1 MRKNNYFALFFLLL
15 TGIVFSQSQEKLL
28 HGKVLADG
36 DYVQGI
42 NVVNLVNEKSAIT
55 DADGEFHIL
64 AKEDDLLVLSAI
76 NFEYKRKIIASED
89 LKAEI
94 ITIQMVPKTNQLD
107 EVVITEYANINAVDL
122 GILSKPAK
130 VYTPAERKL
139 KTATDL
145 NLSIGFGAIFS
156 LDPIIN
162 AISGRTKNL
171 KNQLKVERKELL
183 IKRFQE
189 LYEDDYLISTL
200 KIPSE
205 NVKGF
210 QYYAI
215 ENAQFIKELNN
226 KNKQMMNFLLGQL
239 ATKYIHI
246 LSDEK

>member
-1 MRKNNYFALFFLLL
+1 MRKNNCLILFFLLL
-15 TGIVFSQSQEKLL
+15 AEFVFSQSQEKLI
-28 HGKVLADG
+28 HGKVVADG
-36 DYVQGI
+36 NYVQGI

-55 DADGEFHIL
+55 NADGEFHIL
-64 AKEDDLLVLSAI
+64 AKEDDLLVLSAL

-89 LKAEI
+89 LKSEI
-94 ITIQMVPKTNQLD
+94 ITIPMVPKTNQLD
-107 EVVITEYANINAVDL
+107 EVVITEYSNINAVDL

-162 AISGRTKNL
+162 ALSGRTKNL
-171 KNQLKVERKELL
+171 KNQLKVERKEFL
-183 IKRFQE
+183 IKKFQE
-189 LYEDDYLISTL
+189 LYEDDYLINRL
-200 KIPSE
+200 KIPAD

-215 ENAQFIKELNN
+215 ENAQFVKELGN
-226 KNKQMMNFLLGQL
+226 KNKQMMDFSLGQL
-239 ATKYIHI
+239 AEKYIQI

>member
-1 MRKNNYFALFFLLL
+1 
-15 TGIVFSQSQEKLL
+15 
-28 HGKVLADG
+28 
-36 DYVQGI
+36 
-42 NVVNLVNEKSAIT
+42 
-55 DADGEFHIL
+55 
-64 AKEDDLLVLSAI
+64 
-76 NFEYKRKIIASED
+76 
-89 LKAEI
+89 
-94 ITIQMVPKTNQLD
+94 MVPKTNQLD
-107 EVVITEYANINAVDL
+107 EVVITEYSNINAVDL

-189 LYEDDYLISTL
+189 LYEDDYLINTL

>member
-1 MRKNNYFALFFLLL
+1 MKNNYLLLLFFFMSQM
-15 TGIVFSQSQEKLL
+15 VFPQAAEKVV

-36 DYVQGI
+36 NYVEGI

-55 DADGEFHIL
+55 NADGEFYIL
-64 AKEDDLLVLSAI
+64 AKAEDLLVLSAL
-76 NFEYKRKIIASED
+76 NFQYKRKIISEED
-89 LKAEI
+89 FNSKI
-94 ITIQMVPKTNQLD
+94 IIVNMEPKTNQLD
-107 EVVITEYANINAVDL
+107 EVVITEYSNINAVDL

-171 KNQLKVERKELL
+171 KNELKVEQRELL
-183 IKRFQE
+183 IKELQN
-189 LYEDDYLISTL
+189 LYEDDYYTNTL

-205 NVKGF
+205 YLKAFQFYAVEDLPFVKSLKG
-210 QYYAI
+210 
-215 ENAQFIKELNN
+215 
-226 KNKQMMNFLLGQL
+226 KNKQMTTFLLGQL
-239 ATKYIHI
+239 AEKYIQI

>member
-1 MRKNNYFALFFLLL
+1 MRKNNCIILFFLLL
-15 TGIVFSQSQEKLL
+15 AEFAFSQSQEKLI
-28 HGKVLADG
+28 HGKVVADG
-36 DYVQGI
+36 NYVQGI

-55 DADGEFHIL
+55 NAGGEFYIL
-64 AKEDDLLVLSAI
+64 AKEDDLLVLSAL

-89 LKAEI
+89 LESEI
-94 ITIQMVPKTNQLD
+94 IIIPMVPKTNQLE
-107 EVVITEYANINAVDL
+107 EVVITEYSNINAVDL

-162 AISGRTKNL
+162 ALSGRTKNL
-171 KNQLKVERKELL
+171 KNQLKVERKEFL
-183 IKRFQE
+183 IKKFQE
-189 LYEDDYLISTL
+189 LYEDDYLINRL
-200 KIPSE
+200 KIPAD

-215 ENAQFIKELNN
+215 ESPQFIKELNN
-226 KNKQMMNFLLGQL
+226 KNKQLMDFSLGQL
-239 ATKYIHI
+239 AEKYIQI